1 MQNVTRFFYRYGIDT
16 ILIFVIKTSYLYV
29 IKTTYTMNRN
39 SIYSLLLLVGLCGC
53 AGNASTE
60 YTRGIGEYPGKVEDY
75 TGPEVVEGGEYRNL
89 ALNRAAWHSSSH
101 DYNLTA
107 HLATD
112 GIIIDRIPYHIEVF
126 THKGP
131 VEKRDSERIFDD
143 NTTSITL
150 EGGSAYL
157 LLKLNGEGTDADMLK
172 LSGTAVCDLDAAKG
186 WNVNVMASY
195 DGNAWDNLGSFK
207 GNDFPGQERMMRNIG
222 GGSQNVAVSSGL
234 KNIKLT
240 PEMKEMIRTMKSRR
254 NFSYEVRIPD
264 GKDYRQFRID
274 MEAPAV
280 KSWNVAEMD
289 FMNGDAEVSVLP
301 SHEFSSAWMS
311 RTAGA
316 EWIYVDLGAEAEF
329 DRINLHWI
337 SRPTGGSV
345 ETSDDAE
352 TWVKI
357 AELSADEDDM
367 AVKGKGRYV
376 RLSLDGAADGR
387 HIILSEMEVY
397 GTGGVTLRA
406 QEQAPAKDGKMYL
419 AGGGW
424 KIIRAPQEE
433 ADGKML
439 STAGFDDQAW
449 LPATVPG
456 TVASSYYNAGAIADI
471 RYDDDQLQIS
481 ESWFYSDFW
490 YRNEFE
496 VPADFA
502 GKTLM
507 LNFDGINWKA
517 DVFVNGTQA
526 GRIEGAFTRGRF
538 DITDLVKAG
547 EANALAV
554 RIYRNDNPGIIK
566 EQTRQYTDV
575 NGGDLG
581 ADNPTF
587 HATIGWDWIPTVRG
601 RNIGI
606 WNDVYLSSHDGGV
619 TVDDVFFDTDLP
631 LPETSYADIKPV
643 ITLTNHN
650 DAETAG
656 SIQVKYGPM
665 SFSSE
670 VTLAAGQT
678 KDVTMAPVRFDNPE
692 LWWPNGY
699 GAQHLYDVE
708 VAFVA
713 DGKTS
718 DVKKVRSG
726 VREMSYT
733 LEDGILDIF
742 VNGRRL
748 IGNGGNWGYPE
759 IYNNYR
765 AREYDIAVGY
775 HADMN
780 FTMIRNWVG
789 MTGDEEFY
797 EACDRH
803 GVMVWQD
810 FWLANPVDGPNPY
823 DESMFVANAED
834 YLKRIRNHPS
844 IGLYCGR
851 NEGNPP
857 QTLDGELARLVS
869 EVHPGLYYIPHSAS
883 GPVSGYGPYRA
894 LPVNEYFGAERG
906 RDRLHSERGMPNV
919 MTYESMTRMLSEE
932 NRWPQN
938 NVWGVHDYTLEN
950 AQSCATFNQMIE
962 TAFGEPSDL
971 KEFTE
976 WAQWINYNGY
986 RAMYES
992 RSWNRKGL
1000 IIWMSHSCWPS
1011 MVWQTYDYYFEP
1023 TAAYFGAK
1031 KASAPIRIQWNP
1043 VSGQVEVVNNNAM
1056 DQNGLKAEVMVL
1068 NYDGKTVYQTYAELD
1083 SKEDT
1088 TVPVCALSFDSP
1100 EIDEVYYIKLRLTQG
1115 DRILADNFYCLGKE
1129 DGNLRKLHSLPE
1141 IEIGSDVSMKKTGG
1155 EWLATVQLKNN
1166 TDVPALMIRLKV
1178 YGKKTGESILPAYYS
1193 DNYISLMPGEEKTV
1207 TISFKEEDTRG
1218 ERPAVDIS
1226 GFNLL

>member
-1 MQNVTRFFYRYGIDT
+1 MKTKLLSSL
-16 ILIFVIKTSYLYV
+16 ILLA
-29 IKTTYTMNRN
+29 
-39 SIYSLLLLVGLCGC
+39 GLCGC

-60 YTRGIGEYPGKVEDY
+60 YTRGIGEYPGNVCDY
-75 TGPEVVEGGEYRNL
+75 DGPEVVQGGEYRNL
-89 ALNRAAWHSSSH
+89 ALHRAAWHSSSY
-101 DYNLTA
+101 DYNLTG

-112 GIIIDRIPYHIEVF
+112 GIVQEQMPYHIDVQ

-131 VEKRDSERIFDD
+131 VEKRDKERIFDD
-143 NTTSITL
+143 NTTNISI
-150 EGGSAYL
+150 EGGDGAYL
-157 LLKLNGEGTDADMLK
+157 LLQINGGKADADK
-172 LSGTAVCDLDAAKG
+172 IVFNGTAICDLDAARG
-186 WNVNVMASY
+186 WHADIQASS
-195 DGNAWDNLGSFK
+195 DGSSWEVIGSFK
-207 GNDFPGQERMMRNIG
+207 GKDLPGDVHMRANAG

-234 KNIKLT
+234 KNVQMT
-240 PEMKEMIRTMKSRR
+240 AEMKEYLRMMESRR
-254 NFSYEVRIPD
+254 NFAFEVEIPD
-264 GKDYRQFRID
+264 GKDYSRFRID
-274 MEAPAV
+274 LDAPAV
-280 KSWNVAEMD
+280 QTWNMAEVD
-289 FMNGDAEVSVLP
+289 FFKDGAEVSILP
-301 SHEFSSAWMS
+301 SYNFCSAWMS
-311 RTAGA
+311 QTADD
-316 EWIYVDLGAEAEF
+316 EWIYVDLGGDAKF
-329 DRINLHWI
+329 DKIKLHWI
-337 SRPTGGSV
+337 CPPEGGSI

-352 TWVKI
+352 TWVRI
-357 AELSADEDDM
+357 ADISSDDNEVS
-367 AVKGKGRYV
+367 VKGKGRYV
-376 RLSLDGAADGR
+376 RLSIDGAADGD
-387 HIILSEMEVY
+387 HVILSEMEVY
-397 GTGGVTLRA
+397 GTGGVTLKA
-406 QEQAPAKDGKMYL
+406 QAQPQAEDGRMYL
-419 AGGGW
+419 TRGDW
-424 KIIRAPQEE
+424 KIRRAPQTD
-433 ADGKML
+433 ADGKEL
-439 STAGFDDQAW
+439 STAGFDDQSW

-456 TVASSYYNAGAIADI
+456 TVATSYFNAGAIADI

-496 VPADFA
+496 IPDDFA
-502 GKTLM
+502 GKTLI

-517 DVFVNGTQA
+517 DVYVNGTYA
-526 GRIEGAFTRGRF
+526 GRIDGAFTRGKF

-547 EANALAV
+547 ETAALAV
-554 RIYRNDNPGIIK
+554 RIYRNDNPGVIK

-631 LPETSYADIKPV
+631 LPETDYAEIKPV

-650 DAETAG
+650 DNETSG
-656 SIQVKYGPM
+656 SIQVKYGPLA
-665 SFSSE
+665 FSSD

-678 KDVTMAPVRFDNPE
+678 ADVSMNPVRLDDPE

-699 GAQHLYDVE
+699 GEQHLYDTE
-708 VAFVA
+708 VAFTIN
-713 DGKTS
+713 GKTS
-718 DVKKVRSG
+718 DIKKVKSG

-748 IGNGGNWGYPE
+748 IGNGGNWGFPE
-759 IYNNYR
+759 INISYR

-803 GVMVWQD
+803 GVMIWQD
-810 FWLANPVDGPNPY
+810 FWLANPVDGPNPD
-823 DESMFVANAED
+823 DEDMFVANAED
-834 YLKRIRNHPS
+834 YLRKIRNHPS
-844 IGLYCGR
+844 IALYCGR

-857 QTLDGELARLVS
+857 QSLDEELAGLVS
-869 EVHPGLYYIPHSAS
+869 EIHPGLYYISHSAS

-938 NVWGVHDYTLEN
+938 SVWGIHDYTLEN
-950 AQSCATFNQMIE
+950 AQSCATFNQLIGN
-962 TAFGEPSDL
+962 AFGEPSDL

-992 RSWNRKGL
+992 RGWNRKGL

-1031 KASAPIRIQWNP
+1031 KGSAPIRIQWNP
-1043 VSGQVEVVNNNAM
+1043 VSGKVEVVNNNAM
-1056 DQNGLKAEVMVL
+1056 DQNGLKAEAMIV
-1068 NYDGKTVYQTYAELD
+1068 NYDGKVVYQTSADLD

-1088 TVPVCALSFDSP
+1088 TTPVFGLALDSP
-1100 EIDEVYYIKLRLTQG
+1100 EISDVYHIKLRLLQG
-1115 DRILADNFYCLGKE
+1115 DRLVADNFYCLGKE
-1129 DGNLRKLHSLPE
+1129 DGNLRQLHSLPKVKVE
-1141 IEIGSDVSMKKTGG
+1141 ADTSIERNGDK
-1155 EWLATVQLKNN
+1155 WQATVLLKN
-1166 TDVPALMIRLKV
+1166 TADVPALMIRLKV
-1178 YGKKTGESILPAYYS
+1178 YGKKTGERILPAYYS
-1193 DNYISLMPGEEKTV
+1193 DNYISLLPGEEKEIVIT
-1207 TISFKEEDTRG
+1207 FRNEDTRG
-1218 ERPAVDIS
+1218 EKPAVEIS
-1226 GFNLL
+1226 GFNLDQNIKD

>member
-1 MQNVTRFFYRYGIDT
+1 MKTKLLSSL
-16 ILIFVIKTSYLYV
+16 ILLA
-29 IKTTYTMNRN
+29 
-39 SIYSLLLLVGLCGC
+39 GLCGC

-60 YTRGIGEYPGKVEDY
+60 YTRGIGEYPGNVCDY
-75 TGPEVVEGGEYRNL
+75 DGPEVVQGGEYRNL
-89 ALNRAAWHSSSH
+89 ALHRAAWHSSSY
-101 DYNLTA
+101 DYNLTG

-112 GIIIDRIPYHIEVF
+112 GIVQEQMPYHIDVQ

-131 VEKRDSERIFDD
+131 VEKRDKERIFDD
-143 NTTSITL
+143 NTTNISI
-150 EGGSAYL
+150 EGGDGAYL
-157 LLKLNGEGTDADMLK
+157 LLQINGGKADADK
-172 LSGTAVCDLDAAKG
+172 IVFNGTAICDLDAARG
-186 WNVNVMASY
+186 WHADIQASS
-195 DGNAWDNLGSFK
+195 DGSSWEVIGSFK
-207 GNDFPGQERMMRNIG
+207 GKDLPGDVHMRANAG

-234 KNIKLT
+234 KNVQMT
-240 PEMKEMIRTMKSRR
+240 AEMKEYLRMMESRR
-254 NFSYEVRIPD
+254 NFAFEVEIPD
-264 GKDYRQFRID
+264 GKDYSRFRID
-274 MEAPAV
+274 LDAPAV
-280 KSWNVAEMD
+280 QTWNMAEVD
-289 FMNGDAEVSVLP
+289 FFKDGAEVSILP
-301 SHEFSSAWMS
+301 SYNFCSAWMS
-311 RTAGA
+311 QTADD
-316 EWIYVDLGAEAEF
+316 EWIYVDLGGDSKF
-329 DRINLHWI
+329 DKIKLHWI
-337 SRPTGGSV
+337 CPPKGGSI

-352 TWVKI
+352 TWVRI
-357 AELSADEDDM
+357 ADISSDDNEVS
-367 AVKGKGRYV
+367 VKGKGRYV
-376 RLSLDGAADGR
+376 RLSIDGAADGD
-387 HIILSEMEVY
+387 HVILSEMEVY
-397 GTGGVTLRA
+397 GTGGVTLKA
-406 QEQAPAKDGKMYL
+406 QQQPQAEDGMMYL
-419 AGGGW
+419 TRGRW
-424 KIIRAPQEE
+424 RIQRAPQTD
-433 ADGKML
+433 ADGKEL

-456 TVASSYYNAGAIADI
+456 TVASSYFNAGAIADI

-490 YRNEFE
+490 YRNEFDI
-496 VPADFA
+496 PAEFE

-517 DVFVNGTQA
+517 DVYVNGTHA
-526 GRIEGAFTRGRF
+526 GRIDGAFTRGKF

-547 EANALAV
+547 ETAALAV
-554 RIYRNDNPGIIK
+554 RIYRNDNPGVIK
-566 EQTRQYTDV
+566 EQTRHYTDV

-606 WNDVYLSSHDGGV
+606 WNDVYLSSHEGGV

-631 LPETSYADIKPV
+631 LPETDYAEIKPV

-650 DAETAG
+650 DTETSG
-656 SIQVKYGPM
+656 SIQVKYGPLA
-665 SFSSE
+665 FSSD
-670 VTLAAGQT
+670 VALNAGQT
-678 KDVTMAPVRFDNPE
+678 KDVEMEPVRLDNPE

-699 GAQHLYDVE
+699 GEQHLYDTE
-708 VAFVA
+708 VAFTV

-718 DVKKVRSG
+718 DVKKAKSG
-726 VREMSYT
+726 VREMAYT

-748 IGNGGNWGYPE
+748 IGNGGNWGFPE
-759 IYNNYR
+759 INISYR

-803 GVMVWQD
+803 GVMIWQD
-810 FWLANPVDGPNPY
+810 FWLANPVDGPNPD
-823 DESMFVANAED
+823 DEGMFVANAED
-834 YLKRIRNHPS
+834 YLKKIRNHPS
-844 IGLYCGR
+844 IALYCGR

-857 QTLDGELARLVS
+857 QSLDEELARLVS
-869 EVHPGLYYIPHSAS
+869 DIHPGLYYISHSAS

-938 NVWGVHDYTLEN
+938 SVWGIHDYTLEN
-950 AQSCATFNQMIE
+950 AQSCATFNQLIGN
-962 TAFGEPSDL
+962 AFGEPSDL

-992 RSWNRKGL
+992 RGWNRKGL

-1031 KASAPIRIQWNP
+1031 KGSAPIRIQWNP
-1043 VSGQVEVVNNNAM
+1043 VSGKVEVVNNNAM
-1056 DQNGLKAEVMVL
+1056 DQNGLKAEAMIV
-1068 NYDGKTVYQTYAELD
+1068 NYDGKVVYQTSADLD

-1088 TVPVCALSFDSP
+1088 TTPVFGLALDSP
-1100 EIDEVYYIKLRLTQG
+1100 EISDVYHIKLRLLQG
-1115 DRILADNFYCLGKE
+1115 DRLVADNFYCLGKE
-1129 DGNLRKLHSLPE
+1129 DGNLRQLHSLPKVKVE
-1141 IEIGSDVSMKKTGG
+1141 ADTSIERNGDK
-1155 EWLATVQLKNN
+1155 WQATVLLKN
-1166 TDVPALMIRLKV
+1166 TADVPALMIRLKV
-1178 YGKKTGESILPAYYS
+1178 YGKKTGERILPAYYS
-1193 DNYISLMPGEEKTV
+1193 DNYISLLPGEEKEIVIT
-1207 TISFKEEDTRG
+1207 FRNEDTRG
-1218 ERPAVDIS
+1218 EKPAVEIS
-1226 GFNLL
+1226 GFNLDQNIKD

>member
-1 MQNVTRFFYRYGIDT
+1 MKTNLLSAF
-16 ILIFVIKTSYLYV
+16 ILLAVV
-29 IKTTYTMNRN
+29 
-39 SIYSLLLLVGLCGC
+39 CGC
-53 AGNASTE
+53 AGNTSTK
-60 YTRGIGEYPGKVEDY
+60 YTRGIGEYPGNAGDY
-75 TGPEVVEGGEYRNL
+75 AGPELVAGGEYRNL
-89 ALNRAAWHSSSH
+89 ALNRAAYHSSSF
-101 DYNLTA
+101 DYNLTG

-112 GIIIDRIPYHIEVF
+112 GIIQEHMPYHIDVL

-131 VEKRDSERIFDD
+131 VEKRDKERIFDD
-143 NTTSITL
+143 NTTNIAV
-150 EGGSAYL
+150 EGGKGSYL
-157 LLKLNGEGTDADMLK
+157 LLQLNGSGTDADMI
-172 LSGTAVCDLDAAKG
+172 SFNGTAICDLDVDKG
-186 WNVNVMASY
+186 WKVVVSASA
-195 DGNAWDNLGSFK
+195 DGNTWETLETFNGKNL
-207 GNDFPGQERMMRNIG
+207 PGEARVMRNMG

-234 KNIKLT
+234 KNVQMT
-240 PEMKEMIRTMKSRR
+240 AEMKEYLRMLESRR
-254 NFSYEVRIPD
+254 NFGFKALIPE

-274 MEAPAV
+274 FDAPAV
-280 KSWNVAEMD
+280 QTWNM
-289 FMNGDAEVSVLP
+289 AEVDFFKEGIEFSILP
-301 SHEFSSAWMS
+301 SHYFNSAWMS
-311 RTAGA
+311 QTAGP
-316 EWIYVDLGAEAEF
+316 EWIYVDLGGEAGF
-329 DRINLHWI
+329 DKVKLHWI
-337 SRPTGGSV
+337 CPPTSGV
-345 ETSDDAE
+345 IEVSDDAE
-352 TWVKI
+352 TWERI
-357 AELSADEDDM
+357 AAITGDDNEV

-376 RLSLDGAADGR
+376 RLSLDGATDGK
-387 HIILSEMEVY
+387 HVILSEMEVY
-397 GTGGVTLRA
+397 GTGGVTPRA
-406 QEQAPAKDGKMYL
+406 QAQVPAEDGKMYL
-419 AGGGW
+419 TGGGW
-424 KIIRAPQEE
+424 TIQRAPQTD
-433 ADGKML
+433 ADGAEL
-439 STAGFDDQAW
+439 STVGFNDDDW

-471 RYDDDQLQIS
+471 RNDDDQLQIS
-481 ESWFYSDFW
+481 ESWFHSDFW

-496 VPADFA
+496 IPADFA
-502 GKTLM
+502 DRTLM
-507 LNFDGINWKA
+507 LNFDGINWKS
-517 DVFVNGTQA
+517 DVYVNGIQA
-526 GRIEGAFTRGRF
+526 GRIEGAFTRGKF

-547 EANALAV
+547 ETAAIAV
-554 RIYRNDNPGIIK
+554 RIYRNDNPGVIK

-631 LPETSYADIKPV
+631 LPETDYADIRPV
-643 ITLTNHN
+643 ISLTNHN
-650 DAETAG
+650 DTETHG
-656 SIQVKYGPM
+656 SIQVKYGPLA
-665 SFSSE
+665 FGGD

-678 KDVTMAPVRFDNPE
+678 MDVELDPVRFDNPE

-699 GAQHLYDVE
+699 GGQHLYDVE
-708 VAFVA
+708 VAFETE
-713 DGKTS
+713 GKVS
-718 DVKKVRSG
+718 DVKKVKSG
-726 VREMSYT
+726 VREMAYT
-733 LEDGILDIF
+733 LENGILDIF
-742 VNGRRL
+742 INGRRL
-748 IGNGGNWGYPE
+748 IGNGGNWGFPE
-759 IYNNYR
+759 INLNYR

-803 GVMVWQD
+803 GVMIWQD
-810 FWLANPVDGPNPY
+810 FWLANPVDGPNPN
-823 DESMFVANAED
+823 DEGMFVANAED

-857 QTLDGELARLVS
+857 QSLDKELARLVT
-869 EVHPGLYYIPHSAS
+869 EIHPGLYYISHSAE

-894 LPVNEYFGAERG
+894 LPVNEYFSAERG

-932 NRWPQN
+932 NQWPQN
-938 NVWGVHDYTLEN
+938 SVWGIHDYTLEN
-950 AQSCATFNQMIE
+950 AQSCATFNQLIE

-1043 VSGQVEVVNNNAM
+1043 VSEKVEVVNNNAM
-1056 DQNGLKAEVMVL
+1056 DQNGLKAEAMIV
-1068 NYDGKTVYQTYAELD
+1068 NYDGKVVYQTSADLD

-1088 TVPVCALSFDSP
+1088 TIPVFGLEFDSP
-1100 EIDEVYYIKLRLTQG
+1100 DISDVYYIKLRLTQG
-1115 DRILADNFYCLGKE
+1115 DRLIADNFYSLGKE
-1129 DGNLRKLHSLPE
+1129 DGNLRQLHSLPKVK
-1141 IEIGSDVSMKKTGG
+1141 IDAVTSMEKTGD
-1155 EWLATVQLKNN
+1155 EWKATVQLKNN
-1166 TDVPALMIRLKV
+1166 ADVPALMIRLKV
-1178 YGKKTGESILPAYYS
+1178 YGRKTGESILPAYYS
-1193 DNYISLMPGEEKTV
+1193 DNYMSLLPGEDKEV
-1207 TISFKEEDTRG
+1207 TITFKDEDTRG
-1218 ERPAVDIS
+1218 ERPAVEVS
-1226 GFNLL
+1226 GFNVN

>member
-1 MQNVTRFFYRYGIDT
+1 MKTKLLSSL
-16 ILIFVIKTSYLYV
+16 ILLA
-29 IKTTYTMNRN
+29 
-39 SIYSLLLLVGLCGC
+39 GLCGC

-60 YTRGIGEYPGKVEDY
+60 YTRGIGEYPGNVCDY
-75 TGPEVVEGGEYRNL
+75 DGPEVVQGGEYRNL
-89 ALNRAAWHSSSH
+89 ALHRAAWHSSSY
-101 DYNLTA
+101 DYNLTG

-112 GIIIDRIPYHIEVF
+112 GIVQEQMPYHIDVQ

-131 VEKRDSERIFDD
+131 VEKRDKERIFDD
-143 NTTSITL
+143 NTTNISI
-150 EGGSAYL
+150 EGGDGAYL
-157 LLKLNGEGTDADMLK
+157 LLQINGGKADADK
-172 LSGTAVCDLDAAKG
+172 IVFNGTAICDLDAARG
-186 WNVNVMASY
+186 WHADIQASS
-195 DGNAWDNLGSFK
+195 DGSSWEVIGSFK
-207 GNDFPGQERMMRNIG
+207 GKGLPGDVHMRANAG

-234 KNIKLT
+234 KNVQMT
-240 PEMKEMIRTMKSRR
+240 AEMKEYLRMMESRR
-254 NFSYEVRIPD
+254 NFAFEVEIPD
-264 GKDYRQFRID
+264 GKDYSRFRID
-274 MEAPAV
+274 LDAPAV
-280 KSWNVAEMD
+280 QTWNMAEVD
-289 FMNGDAEVSVLP
+289 FIKDGAEVSILP
-301 SHEFSSAWMS
+301 SYNFCSAWMS
-311 RTAGA
+311 QTADD
-316 EWIYVDLGAEAEF
+316 EWIYVDLGGDAKF
-329 DRINLHWI
+329 DKIKLHWI
-337 SRPTGGSV
+337 CPPEGGMI

-352 TWVKI
+352 NWKQI
-357 AELSADEDDM
+357 ADIAADEKEIS
-367 AVKGKGRYV
+367 VKGRGRYV
-376 RLSLDGAADGR
+376 RLSLDGAKDGR
-387 HIILSEMEVY
+387 HTILSEMEVY
-397 GTGGVTLRA
+397 GTGGVTLKA
-406 QEQAPAKDGKMYL
+406 QAQPQAEDGRMYL
-419 AGGGW
+419 TRGDW
-424 KIIRAPQEE
+424 KIRRAPQTD
-433 ADGKML
+433 ADGKEL
-439 STAGFDDQAW
+439 STAGFDDQSW

-456 TVASSYYNAGAIADI
+456 TVAASYFNAGAIADI

-496 VPADFA
+496 IPEDFA

-517 DVFVNGTQA
+517 DVYVNGTYA
-526 GRIEGAFTRGRF
+526 GRIDGAFTRGKF
-538 DITDLVKAG
+538 DITGLVKAG
-547 EANALAV
+547 ETAALAV
-554 RIYRNDNPGIIK
+554 RIYRNDNPGVIK

-631 LPETSYADIKPV
+631 LPDTDYAEIKPV

-650 DAETAG
+650 DTETSG
-656 SIQVKYGPM
+656 SIQVKYGPLA
-665 SFSSE
+665 FSSD

-678 KDVTMAPVRFDNPE
+678 ADVSMNPVRLDDPE

-699 GAQHLYDVE
+699 GEQHLYDTE
-708 VAFVA
+708 VAFTIN
-713 DGKTS
+713 GKTS
-718 DVKKVRSG
+718 DIKKVKSG
-726 VREMSYT
+726 VREMAYT

-748 IGNGGNWGYPE
+748 IGNGGNWGFPE
-759 IYNNYR
+759 INISYR

-803 GVMVWQD
+803 GVMIWQD
-810 FWLANPVDGPNPY
+810 FWLANPVDGPNPD
-823 DESMFVANAED
+823 DEDMFVANAED
-834 YLKRIRNHPS
+834 YLRKIRNHPS
-844 IGLYCGR
+844 IALYCGR

-857 QTLDGELARLVS
+857 QSLDEELAGLVS
-869 EVHPGLYYIPHSAS
+869 EIHPGLYYISHSAS

-938 NVWGVHDYTLEN
+938 SVWGIHDYTLEN
-950 AQSCATFNQMIE
+950 AQSCATFNQLIGN
-962 TAFGEPSDL
+962 AFGEPSDL

-992 RSWNRKGL
+992 RGWNRKGL

-1031 KASAPIRIQWNP
+1031 KGSAPIRIQWNP
-1043 VSGQVEVVNNNAM
+1043 VSGKVEVVNNNAM
-1056 DQNGLKAEVMVL
+1056 DQNGLKAEAMIV
-1068 NYDGKTVYQTYAELD
+1068 NYDGKVVYQTSADLD

-1088 TVPVCALSFDSP
+1088 TTPVFGLALDSP
-1100 EIDEVYYIKLRLTQG
+1100 EISDVYHIKLRLLQG
-1115 DRILADNFYCLGKE
+1115 DRLVADNFYCLGKE
-1129 DGNLRKLHSLPE
+1129 DGNLRQLHSLPKVKVE
-1141 IEIGSDVSMKKTGG
+1141 ADTSIERNGDK
-1155 EWLATVQLKNN
+1155 WQATVLLKN
-1166 TDVPALMIRLKV
+1166 TADVPALMIRLKV
-1178 YGKKTGESILPAYYS
+1178 YGKKTGERILPAYYS
-1193 DNYISLMPGEEKTV
+1193 DNYISLLPGEEKEIVIT
-1207 TISFKEEDTRG
+1207 FRNEDTRG
-1218 ERPAVDIS
+1218 EKPAVEIS
-1226 GFNLL
+1226 GFNLDQNIKD

>member
-1 MQNVTRFFYRYGIDT
+1 M
-16 ILIFVIKTSYLYV
+16 KTKLL
-29 IKTTYTMNRN
+29 
-39 SIYSLLLLVGLCGC
+39 SLLIMLALLFGC
-53 AGNASTE
+53 AGNTSEE
-60 YTRGIGEYPGKVEDY
+60 YTRGIGEYPGKICDY
-75 TGPEVVEGGEYRNL
+75 DGPEVIPGGEYRNV
-89 ALNRAAWHSSSH
+89 ALNRAAWHSSSY

-112 GIIIDRIPYHIEVF
+112 GIIQEQMPYHIAVL

-131 VEKRDSERIFDD
+131 VEKRDKERVFDD
-143 NTTSITL
+143 NTTSIGI
-150 EGGSAYL
+150 EGGSGAYL
-157 LLKLNGEGTDADMLK
+157 LLQIDGGKADADK
-172 LSGTAVCDLDAAKG
+172 LVFNGTAICDLDAARG
-186 WNVNVMASY
+186 WSADVLASA
-195 DGNAWDNLGSFK
+195 DGSSWEVLGSFNGK
-207 GNDFPGQERMMRNIG
+207 NLPGDVHRRGNAG

-234 KNIKLT
+234 KNVQMT
-240 PEMKEMIRTMKSRR
+240 AEMKEYLRMLESRR
-254 NFSYEVRIPD
+254 NFAFEVEIPD
-264 GKDYRQFRID
+264 GKSYSQFRVD
-274 MEAPAV
+274 LDAPAV
-280 KSWNVAEMD
+280 QTWNM
-289 FMNGDAEVSVLP
+289 AEVDFFKDGTEVSILP
-301 SHEFSSAWMS
+301 SYNFCSAWMS
-311 RTAGA
+311 ETADD
-316 EWIYVDLGAEAEF
+316 EWIYVDLGGDARF
-329 DRINLHWI
+329 DKIKLHWI
-337 SRPTGGSV
+337 CPPKGGSI

-352 TWVKI
+352 TWTRI
-357 AELSADEDDM
+357 ADISPDEDEI

-376 RLSLDGAADGR
+376 RLSLVGAADGR

-397 GTGGVTLRA
+397 GTGGVSLKA
-406 QEQAPAKDGKMYL
+406 QAQPQAEDGLMYL
-419 AGGGW
+419 TRGGW
-424 KIIRAPQEE
+424 RIQRAPQTD
-433 ADGKML
+433 ADGMEL
-439 STAGFDDQAW
+439 STVGFDDQAW

-456 TVASSYYNAGAIADI
+456 TVTSSYYNAGAIADI

-496 VPADFA
+496 IPTDFA

-517 DVFVNGTQA
+517 DVYVNGTYV
-526 GRIEGAFTRGRF
+526 GRIDGAFTRGKF
-538 DITDLVKAG
+538 DITDLVKTGDTA
-547 EANALAV
+547 ALAV
-554 RIYRNDNPGIIK
+554 RIYRNDNPGVIK

-643 ITLTNHN
+643 ITLTNHK
-650 DAETAG
+650 DTETSG
-656 SIQVKYGPM
+656 SIQVKYGPLA
-665 SFSSE
+665 FSGD

-678 KDVTMAPVRFDNPE
+678 TEISMNPVRLENPE

-699 GAQHLYDVE
+699 GEQHLYDTE
-708 VAFVA
+708 VAFTV

-718 DVKKVRSG
+718 DIKKVKSG
-726 VREMSYT
+726 VREMAYT
-733 LEDGILDIF
+733 LDDGILDIF

-748 IGNGGNWGYPE
+748 IGNGGNWGFPE
-759 IYNNYR
+759 ININYR

-810 FWLANPVDGPNPY
+810 FWLANPVDGPNPD
-823 DESMFVANAED
+823 DEGMFVANAED
-834 YLKRIRNHPS
+834 YLKKIRNHPS

-857 QTLDGELARLVS
+857 QSLDDELARLVS
-869 EVHPGLYYIPHSAS
+869 EIHPGLYYIPHSAS

-932 NRWPQN
+932 NQWPQN
-938 NVWGVHDYTLEN
+938 NVWGIHDYTLEN
-950 AQSCATFNQMIE
+950 AQSCATFNGLIE

-992 RSWNRKGL
+992 RGWNRKGL

-1031 KASAPIRIQWNP
+1031 KGSAPIRIQWNP
-1043 VSGQVEVVNNNAM
+1043 VSEQVEVVNNNAM
-1056 DQNGLKAEVMVL
+1056 DQSGLKAEAMIV
-1068 NYDGKTVYQTYAELD
+1068 NHDGKVVYQTNADLI

-1088 TVPVCALSFDSP
+1088 TTPVFGLELDSP
-1100 EIDEVYYIKLRLTQG
+1100 EISDVYYIKLRLFQG
-1115 DRILADNFYCLGKE
+1115 DRLIADNFYCLGKE
-1129 DGNLRKLHSLPE
+1129 NGNLRQLHSLPKVNVDADTS
-1141 IEIGSDVSMKKTGG
+1141 IERNG
-1155 EWLATVQLKNN
+1155 EEWQAIVRLKN
-1166 TDVPALMIRLKV
+1166 TADVPALMIRLKV
-1178 YGKKTGESILPAYYS
+1178 YGKKTGERILPAYYS
-1193 DNYISLMPGEEKTV
+1193 DNYISLLPGEEKEIIIT
-1207 TISFKEEDTRG
+1207 FKNEDTRG
-1218 ERPAVDIS
+1218 EKPDVEIS
-1226 GFNLL
+1226 GFNLD

>member
-1 MQNVTRFFYRYGIDT
+1 M
-16 ILIFVIKTSYLYV
+16 KTSQLSFIV
-29 IKTTYTMNRN
+29 
-39 SIYSLLLLVGLCGC
+39 LLACLCGC
-53 AGNASTE
+53 AGKTSTE
-60 YTRGIGEYPGKVEDY
+60 FTRGIGEYPGKVCDY
-75 TGPEVVEGGEYRNL
+75 VGPEQVQGGEYRNL
-89 ALNRAAWHSSSH
+89 ALHRAAYHSSSY

-112 GIIIDRIPYHIEVF
+112 GIIQGQMPYHIDVL

-131 VEKRDSERIFDD
+131 VEKRDRERIFDD
-143 NTTSITL
+143 NTTNIPV
-150 EGGSAYL
+150 EGGDGAYL
-157 LLKLNGEGTDADMLK
+157 LLHFNGGGADADRLAFN
-172 LSGTAVCDLDAAKG
+172 GTAICDLDAARG
-186 WNVNVMASY
+186 WKADILASI
-195 DGNAWDNLGSFK
+195 DGKTWEKLETYEGKNL
-207 GNDFPGQERMMRNIG
+207 PGEARVMRNMG

-234 KNIKLT
+234 KNVQMT
-240 PEMKEMIRTMKSRR
+240 PEMKEYLRMLESRR
-254 NFSYEVRIPD
+254 NFSFEAAIPE
-264 GKDYRQFRID
+264 GKDYRQFRISFD
-274 MEAPAV
+274 APAV
-280 KSWNVAEMD
+280 QTWNMAEVD
-289 FMNGDAEVSVLP
+289 FFKDGAEVSVLP
-301 SHEFSSAWMS
+301 SYNFCSAWMS
-311 RTAGA
+311 QTADE
-316 EWIYVDLGAEAEF
+316 EWIYVDLGGDAKF
-329 DRINLHWI
+329 DKVNLHWI
-337 SRPTGGSV
+337 CPPAGGAV
-345 ETSDDAE
+345 EISDDAE
-352 TWVKI
+352 TWKKI
-357 AELSADEDDM
+357 AAIAVDENEI
-367 AVKGKGRYV
+367 AVKGKGRYL
-376 RLSLDGAADGR
+376 RLSLDGAADGK
-387 HIILSEMEVY
+387 HVILSEMEVY
-397 GTGGVTLRA
+397 GTGGATPYA
-406 QEQAPAKDGKMYL
+406 QAQPQAEDGKMYL
-419 AGGGW
+419 TGGQW
-424 KIIRAPQEE
+424 RIQRAPQAG
-433 ADGKML
+433 ADGKEL
-439 STAGFDDQAW
+439 STAGFDDQEW

-456 TVASSYYNAGAIADI
+456 TVLSSYYNAGAIADI

-496 VPADFA
+496 IPAEFA

-517 DVFVNGTQA
+517 DVFVNGAQA
-526 GRIEGAFTRGRF
+526 GRIEGAFTRGKF
-538 DITDLVKAG
+538 DITDYVKPG
-547 EANALAV
+547 ETTAIAV
-554 RIYRNDNPGIIK
+554 RIYRNDNPGVIK
-566 EQTRQYTDV
+566 EQNRQYTDV

-606 WNDVYLSSHDGGV
+606 WNDVYLSSHDGVV

-631 LPETSYADIKPV
+631 LPETNYADIKPV

-650 DAETAG
+650 ETEANG
-656 SIQVKYGPM
+656 SIQVKYGPLA
-665 SFSSE
+665 FSSD
-670 VTLAAGQT
+670 VTLDAGQT
-678 KDVTMAPVRFDNPE
+678 KDITMDPVRLDNPE

-699 GAQHLYDVE
+699 GEQHLYDVE
-708 VAFVA
+708 VAFA
-713 DGKTS
+713 TDGKIS

-733 LEDGILDIF
+733 LENGILDIF

-748 IGNGGNWGYPE
+748 IGNGGNWGFPE
-759 IYNNYR
+759 INLNYR

-803 GVMVWQD
+803 GVMIWQD
-810 FWLANPVDGPNPY
+810 FWLANPVDGPNPN
-823 DESMFVANAED
+823 DEGMFVANAED

-857 QTLDGELARLVS
+857 QSLDKELARLVT
-869 EVHPGLYYIPHSAS
+869 EIHPGMYYIPHSAE

-894 LPVNEYFGAERG
+894 LPVKEYFGAERG

-919 MTYESMTRMLSEE
+919 MTHESMTRMLSDE
-932 NRWPQN
+932 NQWPQN
-938 NVWGVHDYTLEN
+938 SVWGIHDYTLEN
-950 AQSCATFNQMIE
+950 AQSCATFNQLIE

-1043 VSGQVEVVNNNAM
+1043 VSEQVEVVNNNAM
-1056 DQNGLKAEVMVL
+1056 DQNGLKAEAMIV
-1068 NYDGKTVYQTYAELD
+1068 NYDGKIVYQTSADLD

-1088 TVPVCALSFDSP
+1088 TTPVFGLEFDSP
-1100 EIDEVYYIKLRLTQG
+1100 EISDVYYIKLRLTQG
-1115 DRILADNFYCLGKE
+1115 DRLIADNFYCLGKE
-1129 DGNLRKLHSLPE
+1129 DGNLRQLHSLPKVKIDE
-1141 IEIGSDVSMKKTGG
+1141 ETSIERNGD
-1155 EWLATVQLKNN
+1155 EWQANVRLKNT
-1166 TDVPALMIRLKV
+1166 TDVPALMIHLKV
-1178 YGKKTGESILPAYYS
+1178 YGKKTGERILPAYYS
-1193 DNYISLMPGEEKTV
+1193 DNYISLLPGEEKEIAV
-1207 TISFKEEDTRG
+1207 TFKNEDTRG
-1218 ERPAVDIS
+1218 ERPAVEIS
-1226 GFNLL
+1226 GFNID